1 MPLLPLELAP
11 CSAASCLH
19 HSRSARPPTSALP
32 RNHHILC
39 SLHSTHTGNVHD
51 SPNWRHLHL
60 RLDSFGSHQVEMSA
74 SIRPPKMADLEEEQL
89 KLRLEQ
95 YRSSNKP
102 KKSILKLSGNNAVVA
117 CASKKVA
124 CSGADGSAHPLL
136 SITPKFRSSHSD
148 ASKPRSRPS
157 EPGATAAEH
166 HLHIILQKVM
176 TDVNSL
182 VNTGKIEQVQ

>member
-1 MPLLPLELAP
+1 
-11 CSAASCLH
+11 
-19 HSRSARPPTSALP
+19 
-32 RNHHILC
+32 
-39 SLHSTHTGNVHD
+39 
-51 SPNWRHLHL
+51 
-60 RLDSFGSHQVEMSA
+60 MSG

-89 KLRLEQ
+89 KLRLEH

-102 KKSILKLSGNNAVVA
+102 KKSILKPSGNNSAVA
-117 CASKKVA
+117 CVSKKVA

-136 SITPKFRSSHSD
+136 SVTPKFRSSHSD

-157 EPGATAAEH
+157 EPSATAAEH

-182 VNTGKIEQVQ
+182 VNTGKIDQVQ